1 MNVFKLLVFSTL
13 ILNIMLSPISL
24 AQGIENAHYNSP
36 EVFSYNLKKNKF
48 VNASD
53 VSNYTLFNPVQSVT
67 FPQET
72 IYVLNSIAA
81 KFDQVGISSIL
92 RKNEPGNH
100 PRGLA
105 IDIEF
110 VVKNGVKYTHYSAFK
125 GNTKSRFIFKDLAIT
140 IANTKCV
147 YQILTAGSFATE
159 LRKINILS
167 AGENL
172 GSTNKL
178 RIGTT
183 PEGVDTNQRH
193 EDHFHVDIAKRR

>member
-1 MNVFKLLVFSTL
+1 MNVFKLLVITTL
-13 ILNIMLSPISL
+13 ILNISISPFSFS
-24 AQGIENAHYNSP
+24 QEIENAHYNSP
-36 EVFSYNLKKNKF
+36 EIFSYNLKKNKI
-48 VNASD
+48 VNASN
-53 VSNYTLFNPVQSVT
+53 VKNYILFKPVQNVS

-92 RKNEPGNH
+92 RNNEPGNH

-110 VVKNGVKYTHYSAFK
+110 VVKNGIKYSHYSAFK
-125 GNTKSRFIFKDLAIT
+125 GNPKSRSLFKDLAIT
-140 IANTKCV
+140 LANTKCV
-147 YQILTAGSFATE
+147 YQILTAGSFATQ

-183 PEGVDTNQRH
+183 PAGVDSNQRH